1 LSIPKLVTLILVESQ
16 VNQFPIT
23 VRERHNRA
31 VVEAEKEFKKVDSRR
46 KRNKFYLFYL
56 QQSYHGSVI
65 ILHSGTPRAGTIRL
79 IGWTNWITAADD
91 AGTSFFLF
99 FVTKI
104 DK

>member
-1 LSIPKLVTLILVESQ
+1 MSIPKLVTLILVESQ

-31 VVEAEKEFKKVDSRR
+31 VVEAEKEFKKEDSRR
-46 KRNKFYLFYL
+46 KRNKFYLRL
-56 QQSYHGSVI
+56 SYHGSVI

-91 AGTSFFLF
+91 AGASFFFLI
-99 FVTKI
+99 TKI
-104 DK
+104 DR

>member
-79 IGWTNWITAADD
+79 IECTSWITATDD
-91 AGTSFFLF
+91 AGASSSYFLLRR
-99 FVTKI
+99 
-104 DK
+104 